1 MNFKFYIGLFTFL
14 VGFLSILSLKGQQ
27 VIVSSEISLRNDV
40 AYELLGRIDDEIILY
55 QDKGNEKKI
64 LLFDEFLE
72 FQSERFLKLEDKR
85 PIVYEV
91 VNMDTAFSIL
101 YGYRSDDD
109 LLIRMNVFSKTAEL
123 IDSLTVYSQERKW
136 NGLNYETILSEDR
149 AKIALYD
156 IINNEQVRL
165 LVYDIHE
172 RVLLTDKEVLIKNG
186 GLVDDVRQ
194 VLLTNSGDFFLLTEV
209 NNNKSARSNH
219 VAKVFR
225 FMTGESGVSEIAV
238 PLENLVCADL
248 MISFDNNSGQLGVA
262 GLYDEKK
269 TTESKGYFWISSP
282 PESFDNVEINLIP
295 FSELIYFEVYGDRKK
310 KALDNFMV
318 SDIIWKRNGS
328 PLLIFEMAS
337 DLSRRTGANNY
348 YYSNGLTNYGSISG
362 WSDHY
367 REDLVIISLLP
378 TGEEHWHRVFYKKQ
392 FSQNDGAIYSSFYP
406 FITPSRLRLIYNDE
420 IKSNSTVSEYVID
433 GTGNYKRTS
442 VLSTEYQNLR
452 LRFPDAVQL
461 SPAELL
467 VPSQKSYT
475 LNLVKID
482 YSK

>member
-1 MNFKFYIGLFTFL
+1 
-14 VGFLSILSLKGQQ
+14 VQGQQ

-40 AYELLGRIDDEIILY
+40 AYELLGRIEDEIILY

-64 LLFDEFLE
+64 LLFDKFLE

-85 PIVYEV
+85 PVVYEV
-91 VNMDTAFSIL
+91 VNMDTAFCLL
-101 YGYRSDDD
+101 YGYRLEDE

-123 IDSLTVYSQERKW
+123 LDSLTVYSQDRTW
-136 NGLNYETILSEDR
+136 NGLNYETVLSEDR
-149 AKIALYD
+149 AKIAFYD

-165 LVYDIHE
+165 LVYDLHDRE
-172 RVLLTDKEVLIKNG
+172 LLTNKEVLIKNG
-186 GLVDDVRQ
+186 GLVDDFRQ
-194 VLLTNSGDFFLLTEV
+194 VLLTNDGDFFLLTEV
-209 NNNKSARSNH
+209 NNNKTTRSSH

-225 FMTGESGVSEIAV
+225 FMIGESGVSEIAV
-238 PLENLVCADL
+238 PLEDLVCADL
-248 MISFDNNSGQLGVA
+248 MISYDNVNDNLGIA

-269 TTESKGYFWISSP
+269 TNHSKGYFWLSSS

-295 FSELIYFEVYGDRKK
+295 FSELVFFEVYGDRKK
-310 KALDNFMV
+310 KALENFVV

-348 YYSNGLTNYGSISG
+348 YYSNGLGSYGSISG

-378 TGEEHWHRVFYKKQ
+378 SGEEHWHRVFYKKQ

-406 FITPSRLRLIYNDE
+406 FLTPSRLRIIYNDE

-461 SPAELL
+461 SSAELL